1 MSVRERCLN
10 VCIHINCTCITVT
23 LTQAFGKGR
32 SLELA
37 QGQYDVLV
45 DLMPQHTIKPRKPTL
60 VFSQSKIIFTH
71 SKIRAS

>member
-1 MSVRERCLN
+1 MSSCERLMPVRERCFN

-37 QGQYDVLV
+37 QDQYDVLV
-45 DLMPQHTIKPRKPTL
+45 DLMQQYTTKPRKPTL
-60 VFSQSKIIFTH
+60 VFRVSQK
-71 SKIRAS
+71 